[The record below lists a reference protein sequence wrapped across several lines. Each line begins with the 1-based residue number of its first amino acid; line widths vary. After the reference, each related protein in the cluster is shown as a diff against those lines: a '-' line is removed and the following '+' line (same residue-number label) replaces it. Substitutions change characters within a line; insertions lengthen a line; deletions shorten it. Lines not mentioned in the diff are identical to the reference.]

1 MKVRDVPRPAAPLAA
16 KAVSGVYGDVV
27 LWQLLNGARLS
38 GAALGVKRN
47 VPKRG
52 IRYPTFES
60 LFSRAARCGPVVGRE
75 LAARHTPRVM
85 TRAAVEVL
93 LRRVSAQHPLA
104 TN

>member
-52 IRYPTFES
+52 IRYPTFANHSS
-60 LFSRAARCGPVVGRE
+60 LGRRGVGRWSAVSSP
-75 LAARHTPRVM
+75 LVTRH
-85 TRAAVEVL
+85 E
-93 LRRVSAQHPLA
+93 
-104 TN
+104 

>member
-52 IRYPTFES
+52 VRYRRSNHSS
-60 LFSRAARCGPVVGRE
+60 LGRRGVGRWSAVSSP
-75 LAARHTPRVM
+75 LVTRH
-85 TRAAVEVL
+85 E
-93 LRRVSAQHPLA
+93 
-104 TN
+104 